1 MTILPVRVL
10 GAVALGGALGSLARF
25 GLSMAFPHPPGGF
38 AVSTV
43 LVNVT
48 GCLCIGVLYTVTAH
62 PLWRAFLG
70 VGVLGGYTTYS
81 TAVLD
86 ALQAVRTGHWLTAF
100 GYTFGTLAAC
110 LLAVAAG
117 IRLARA
123 FRPSTRSGEE

>member
-1 MTILPVRVL
+1 MNRLFTTL
-10 GAVALGGALGSLARF
+10 GAVALGGALGSVARF
-25 GLSMAFPHPPGGF
+25 GLSGVFPHPPGGF
-38 AVSTV
+38 AVSTM

-48 GCLCIGVLYTVTAH
+48 GCLLIGVLYTVTAH
-62 PLWRAFLG
+62 PLWRPFLG

-86 ALQAVRTGHWLTAF
+86 ALRAGQNGHLLTAF

-117 IRLARA
+117 IRLAPAPRLA
-123 FRPSTRSGEE
+123 TRSGEK

>member
-1 MTILPVRVL
+1 MPVRVL

-25 GLSMAFPHPPGGF
+25 GLSVAFPHPPGGF

-48 GCLCIGVLYTVTAH
+48 GCLCIGVLYTVTAN

-86 ALQAVRTGHWLTAF
+86 ALQSARTGHWLTAF

-117 IRLARA
+117 MRLAPVL
-123 FRPSTRSGEE
+123 RPTRSGEE